1 MIFYR
6 YNLKDYYEKTYY
18 NLILFDALF
27 KKEGKNKEV
36 ILDELG
42 IVASTYRKARQ
53 KEQRIGHEIVN
64 KLNAY
69 FGLNNIDPKKIPLY
83 EALLSRIMT
92 ELNFKTENVLDD
104 EKKLLA
110 ECINDNNV
118 LKPIF
123 IMFDI
128 LMKISNSKL
137 GIAKLVEL
145 TKDDYQLVKSHEK
158 LYTDELMMVY
168 LMIQCFFESS
178 SKIDFNKIDEML
190 SKNPYAKGMIYYLAS
205 SRYFID
211 GDYNNSLIYAKFG
224 EEIYIKEHN
233 INRLLAIQNNICNLY
248 FLLGKYRLVVDKAE
262 ECASAMLCYKKN
274 TPLFLHFKAIY
285 YSSLFK
291 NNNLDEIDFVLNE
304 FSKSDHIDY
313 LFFAL
318 LAFRK
323 KDKKTLKNVIKEY
336 NSNGYEKRHE
346 AYKLILNLMNTL
358 DGKISVLQLRKTHIE
373 YRATFIRDIIR
384 EI

>member
-27 KKEGKNKEV
+27 KKEDKNKEV

-69 FGLNNIDPKKIPLY
+69 FGLNNIDPKKIPVY

-145 TKDDYQLVKSHEK
+145 TKDDYQLVNSHEK

-211 GDYNNSLIYAKFG
+211 GDYNN
-224 EEIYIKEHN
+224 
-233 INRLLAIQNNICNLY
+233 
-248 FLLGKYRLVVDKAE
+248 
-262 ECASAMLCYKKN
+262 
-274 TPLFLHFKAIY
+274 
-285 YSSLFK
+285 
-291 NNNLDEIDFVLNE
+291 
-304 FSKSDHIDY
+304 
-313 LFFAL
+313 
-318 LAFRK
+318 
-323 KDKKTLKNVIKEY
+323 LK
-336 NSNGYEKRHE
+336 
-346 AYKLILNLMNTL
+346 
-358 DGKISVLQLRKTHIE
+358 
-373 YRATFIRDIIR
+373 
-384 EI
+384 